1 MRRQP
6 EGFIQLFHVIVQ
18 ANDFYL
24 KFYCLLSEVDH
35 TRQSHA
41 SGGFWWL
48 SLSLPFF
55 WKQMEMNSSHMLV
68 MFYNKFS
75 LFRNVQRCSKAAWRC
90 SWAACSGLPC
100 LSRGWSRLPPE
111 ISTPNHSVNK
121 NINIYVS
128 VTMKRDSK
136 IMLNGNTCYWV

>member
-24 KFYCLLSEVDH
+24 KFYCLLSEVDR

-48 SLSLPFF
+48 SLSLPFL
-55 WKQMEMNSSHMLV
+55 KTNGNEQ
-68 MFYNKFS
+68 
-75 LFRNVQRCSKAAWRC
+75 
-90 SWAACSGLPC
+90 
-100 LSRGWSRLPPE
+100 LS
-111 ISTPNHSVNK
+111 
-121 NINIYVS
+121 YVS
-128 VTMKRDSK
+128 NV
-136 IMLNGNTCYWV
+136 L